1 MNATERVATTFPGT
15 VGLVLQQ
22 VRYQLLT
29 TRRSPVG
36 LFFTLVLPVVMLVL
50 FGALFGSDTV
60 ETPVGALKTPV
71 YYTGA
76 LAAFT
81 AVSATYT
88 TLVNVVPI
96 RRDEGTLK
104 RWRSTPLPTGV
115 YLAGWIISAVVTA
128 AVGVCIQ
135 LGVGIAFYDVSIEPS
150 KLPAMLLSFLVG
162 VGAFAA
168 LGMGVAALVPDGDS
182 APAVANATI
191 LPLAFISDTF
201 VPMDHERPAWL
212 KIADW
217 LPLKPFV
224 NAFQTTLNPLAG
236 APAWSWGKLALV
248 AAWGAFGLLLA
259 ITRFRWEPSTTTTT
273 SRRRARSRRQG
284 AAPSPTAEPDV

>member
-201 VPMDHERPAWL
+201 IPMDVGRPGWL

-224 NAFQTTLNPLAG
+224 NTFQDALNPLVEAPGIDG
-236 APAWSWGKLALV
+236 AKLAVV
-248 AAWGAFGLLLA
+248 AAWGVIGTVLA
-259 ITRFRWEPSTTTTT
+259 ARRFRWEPATPRVSGGPRRGG
-273 SRRRARSRRQG
+273 RRRR
-284 AAPSPTAEPDV
+284 